1 MEKRVANRIVAIA
14 ELLQSALVHRPER
27 SGSIQVSCQTICL
40 LESQAFNKDGPPSH
54 EEVKKY
60 SKRNVTTVRRG
71 ERIIKSKNEKQR
83 IRIVAQNR
91 NPVKQ

>member
-1 MEKRVANRIVAIA
+1 MEKRVANRIDVIA

-40 LESQAFNKDGPPSH
+40 LESQAFNKDGQSFH